1 MGILRR
7 SDGPISV
14 VTLDWPQQRNALDV
28 DAMRELAAALRTES
42 GRTGVAAV
50 VLTGSGAFCAGAD
63 LRRVVSRQS
72 LSDEERRAG
81 VRDAAQ
87 ALILSIVDAPVPV
100 LAAIDGPAVGLG
112 FDLALACDER
122 FVGREGWCMQGWGR
136 IGAIPATGGE
146 LLLRLRNPMLL
157 WHLLADQPRIEG
169 PACERW
175 GLGWAVEGETALDAA
190 LARGAALAQLPLP
203 ALHAYVRLARSNLRA
218 QLVEHLALCADE
230 QPRLL
235 ADRGIGGR
243 IDRVLG
249 TTKEETTS

>member
-1 MGILRR
+1 MGILRT
-7 SDGPISV
+7 DAGPVAV
-14 VTLDWPQQRNALDV
+14 VTLDWPERRNALDI
-28 DAMRELAAALRTES
+28 DAMRALGEALRAEAA
-42 GRTGVAAV
+42 RPGVAAV
-50 VLTGSGAFCAGAD
+50 VLTGNGAFCAGAD

-72 LSDEERRAG
+72 LSEDERRAD
-81 VRDAAQ
+81 VRNAAQ
-87 ALILSIVDAPVPV
+87 ALIWAVVDAPVPV

-157 WHLLADQPRIEG
+157 WHLLADQPRVDG
-169 PACERW
+169 PTCERW
-175 GLGWAVEGETALDAA
+175 GLGWAVEEETALDAA
-190 LARGAALAQLPLP
+190 LARGTALAELPLP
-203 ALHAYVRLARSNLRA
+203 ALHAYVRLARSSIRA

-230 QPRLL
+230 QPSLL
-235 ADRGIGGR
+235 ADRGIAGR

-249 TTKEETTS
+249 VTKETTT